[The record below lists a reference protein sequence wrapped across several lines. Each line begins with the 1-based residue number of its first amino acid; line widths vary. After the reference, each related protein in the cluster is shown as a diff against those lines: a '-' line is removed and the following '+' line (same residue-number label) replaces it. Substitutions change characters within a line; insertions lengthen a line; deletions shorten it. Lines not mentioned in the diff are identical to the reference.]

1 MNTPLVTRGDWLV
14 LGASLLLLAWLY
26 ATLWSSGG
34 ETGGQLHILVDGR
47 ELPPISLQQ
56 ERTLAIDGSIGTS
69 TLRIE
74 NGRVRFLSSP
84 CPGQQCVHTGWLSHG
99 GEFAACL
106 PNRIALQIGG
116 DEGRFDT
123 INF

>member
-1 MNTPLVTRGDWLV
+1 MKTPLLTRSDWLV
-14 LGASLLLLAWLY
+14 AGAALLLLAWLY
-26 ATLWSSGG
+26 ATLWSSGAG
-34 ETGGQLHILVDGR
+34 AGSEVHILVDGR

-56 ERTLAIDGSIGTS
+56 RRTITIDGSIGSS

-74 NGRVRFLSSP
+74 NGRIRFISSP
-84 CPGQQCVHTGWLSHG
+84 CSGQQCVHTGWLSHS

-106 PNRIALQIGG
+106 PNRIALQIAG
-116 DEGRFDT
+116 DGARFDT